1 MGEAVRATSEL
12 IRPGRVLLIGELH
25 GTYEFPA
32 LVAGIAASA
41 ATKGLGILVGLEI
54 PRSEQGRIDRFLGSD
69 GSPDAIASMTE
80 SPFWHRPKEWDDGR
94 SSIAMLNLL
103 CTLRALGVGRHVSVC
118 AFDLPWGAPGEAL
131 PTDLAAL
138 FAVPRDQAMADQLRG
153 ATELDRNVMTIV
165 LAGNEHT
172 RLWSRRHDANRP
184 LGERLNEA
192 CGDVVTL
199 IGHNLGGTIRAATTR
214 RGAED
219 LSVYADSTPIGLGWF
234 SNTRADGH
242 HGWVNV
248 GVVNAAPPLPPA

>member
-118 AFDLPWGAPGEAL
+118 AI
-131 PTDLAAL
+131 
-138 FAVPRDQAMADQLRG
+138 R
-153 ATELDRNVMTIV
+153 
-165 LAGNEHT
+165 
-172 RLWSRRHDANRP
+172 SRWA
-184 LGERLNEA
+184 
-192 CGDVVTL
+192 
-199 IGHNLGGTIRAATTR
+199 
-214 RGAED
+214 
-219 LSVYADSTPIGLGWF
+219 
-234 SNTRADGH
+234 SNSAR
-242 HGWVNV
+242 VS
-248 GVVNAAPPLPPA
+248 L